1 MLTSPASW
9 TSAFENHLW
18 QSTAF
23 AAAAWLLAFA
33 LRKNQACTRYWIWLA
48 ASMKFLLPFSVLF
61 AIGGYLRPAH
71 IVVIASKPVSVA
83 VQQIAQPFSDF
94 APISV
99 FAAPADAHDSNLPL
113 ALLLIWTCGAFAI
126 ALSWWRR
133 WRRVRKACAT
143 ATSLSRANAWYGR
156 GGTGP
161 LASVPLN
168 VSIRVSDS
176 LLEPGVF
183 GIFRPVLMLP
193 AGIADRLTPAQMSAI
208 LTHEVSHIRRRDNLT
223 AALHM
228 FVEAVFWFHP
238 IVWWIGARLVEEREN
253 ACDEE
258 VMHFVAEPE
267 TYAEGILEVCKFYT
281 ESPVACVS
289 GVSGADL
296 KKRIVRIMTAQ
307 FAGKLTIGAKLL
319 LGFAAFAAVAV
330 PLAFGAIASPRYAV
344 FKQVHALYLRQPGPA
359 YVAQFPQNSVPDNL
373 ANALPSFEVASIKLA
388 DPAERSR
395 GRGFSSP
402 DPSQF
407 RVINMTAKGMI
418 QFVFGLKDFQ
428 LVGGPDWANSKQY
441 DIDAKV
447 EDSLAKRMQ
456 TMSRPERQQQQRMML
471 RSLLVER
478 FKVSVSRVTKIE
490 PEYALVVAKG
500 GPKLTPTTWVAP
512 APGTPG
518 VQALPGKGPHLL
530 LNNGNISAVAQP
542 VSGLADL
549 LAFMPE
555 MEGHLV
561 VDQTGIKGN
570 YDYTVQFSSEELDQ
584 KFAQMAGTA
593 PPQSNDSGPSIFTA
607 LEEQLGLKLQ
617 MTKGPVDIYTIEHI
631 EEPSE
636 N

>member
-1 MLTSPASW
+1 MLTALVRIAPAL
-9 TSAFENHLW
+9 ENHLW

-33 LRKNQACTRYWIWLA
+33 LRKNQARTRYWIWLA
-48 ASMKFLLPFSVLF
+48 ASLKFLLPFSLLF
-61 AIGGYLRPAH
+61 AIGGYLRPAR
-71 IVVIASKPVSVA
+71 IVVVAPAPISAA

-94 APISV
+94 APVSV
-99 FAAPADAHDSNLPL
+99 LAAPADAHDSNLPL
-113 ALLLIWTCGAFAI
+113 ILLLIWSGGVLAV
-126 ALSWWRR
+126 ALSWGIR
-133 WRRVRKACAT
+133 WSRVRTAVRT
-143 ATSLSRANAWYGR
+143 ATPGAA
-156 GGTGP
+156 P
-161 LASVPLN
+161 LHSKIPVKFSPA
-168 VSIRVSDS
+168 

-193 AGIADRLTPAQMSAI
+193 EGISDRLSPSQMKAVVA
-208 LTHEVSHIRRRDNLT
+208 HEMTHIRRRDNLT
-223 AALHM
+223 AAFHM
-228 FVEAVFWFHP
+228 FVQAVFWFHP

-258 VMHFVAEPE
+258 VMRLFGQAE

-281 ESPVACVS
+281 ESPIVCVS

-307 FAGKLTIGAKLL
+307 FAEKLTMGAKLL
-319 LGFAAFAAVAV
+319 IGVAAVAAIALPV
-330 PLAFGAIASPRYAV
+330 AFGAIAAPRYAV
-344 FKQVHALYLRQPGPA
+344 FKRVRVLYLRETKLPYSAPLQENPAADDQP
-359 YVAQFPQNSVPDNL
+359 S
-373 ANALPSFEVASIKLA
+373 ALPSFEVASIKLA
-388 DPAERSR
+388 DPSVRTR

-407 RVINMTAKGMI
+407 HVINMTANGMI
-418 QFVFGLKDFQ
+418 KFVFGLKDFQ
-428 LVGGPDWANSKQY
+428 LVGGPEWANSKEY

-447 EDSLAKRMQ
+447 EDSLAKRTQ
-456 TMSRPERQQQQRMML
+456 TMSRPERQQQERMML
-471 RSLLVER
+471 HSLLIQR
-478 FKVSVSRVTKIE
+478 FKLSVSHVTKIE

-500 GPKLTPTTWVAP
+500 GPKLTPSTWVPP

-518 VQALPGKGPHLL
+518 AQALPGKGPHLML
-530 LNNGNISAVAQP
+530 DNGNISAVNQP

-570 YDYTVQFSSEELDQ
+570 YDYTVQFSSEELDR
-584 KFAQMAGTA
+584 KFAQEAGA
-593 PPQSNDSGPSIFTA
+593 PPPQSNDSGPSIFTA
-607 LEEQLGLKLQ
+607 LEEQLGLKLV
-617 MTKGPVDIYTIEHI
+617 MTKGPVDIYTVDHI
-631 EEPSE
+631 EEPSD